1 MPTGLVVLLVAL
13 VLAAAA
19 GSATAVMLRRRR
31 RHDRRYDGRYGPAPA
46 PRRPHDDQPTGQFSR
61 TEEMNGPRY
70 R

>member
-19 GSATAVMLRRRR
+19 GSATAVMLRQRRR
-31 RHDRRYDGRYGPAPA
+31 YDRRYGLAPA
-46 PRRPHDDQPTGQFSR
+46 ARRLRPGARTTTSR
-61 TEEMNGPRY
+61 PGSSAEQR